1 MEFKD
6 LATKF
11 EGLTADQVGVLAEF
25 GKNILDDAGIFGL
38 PSYLLGLIQDM
49 LNTDEFDIEENRL
62 TIRSLLH
69 IVELVNDLN
78 IRCWDEHKTP
88 FGLTGIILDI
98 PVDGRIAS
106 GRIGK
111 RIFLREHNRYDNTVH
126 CRQQIEIVLWRLW

>member
-69 IVELVNDLN
+69 IVELANDLN
-78 IRCWDEHKTP
+78 MRCWGERKKPRSDLRALDMTTNMSEFKDETK
-88 FGLTGIILDI
+88 I
-98 PVDGRIAS
+98 IAS
-106 GRIGK
+106 
-111 RIFLREHNRYDNTVH
+111 
-126 CRQQIEIVLWRLW
+126 

>member
-69 IVELVNDLN
+69 IVELANDLN
-78 IRCWDEHKTP
+78 MRCWGEQKPRSD
-88 FGLTGIILDI
+88 LRALDMTTNMS
-98 PVDGRIAS
+98 DL
-106 GRIGK
+106 K
-111 RIFLREHNRYDNTVH
+111 M
-126 CRQQIEIVLWRLW
+126 RLK

>member
-49 LNTDEFDIEENRL
+49 LKTEEFDLERNRL

-69 IVELVNDLN
+69 IVELANELN
-78 IRCWDEHKTP
+78 EQCWDEHKTP
-88 FGLTGIILDI
+88 FGLTGIRRDNQYVGLDNETKI
-98 PVDGRIAS
+98 IAS
-106 GRIGK
+106 
-111 RIFLREHNRYDNTVH
+111 
-126 CRQQIEIVLWRLW
+126 